1 MVEPKT
7 LLLDTDIAEDVWEQ
21 EKALV
26 GWTQHYRQLQPGR
39 FLGRLKEVVAPGI
52 SVFREDTNLRLH
64 QHTAP
69 PPDTL
74 VVAVPLPGSA
84 PARLD
89 GRPVGENEVLLL
101 RGGTLSEFLCNGPM
115 SVLALAIDRRRAEQ
129 LRVTVP
135 DAAEVPASSFSYARA
150 GELRAVLQCVLAAS
164 PVLLEQS
171 EVLLP
176 LLDQCVS
183 VVEAGIMQAVRPPT
197 VGHSQRQKF
206 VRQFRDHV
214 EAHPDDRLSVA
225 QVAQAIGVTT
235 RMLEYSFADVMGVSP
250 KDYLKMVRLNAARR
264 ALRVADPRTATVAEI
279 AMDHGFWHLGRF
291 SAYYSEMFGEKP
303 SDTLRANASF
313 G

>member
-1 MVEPKT
+1 MVEPRT
-7 LLLDTDIAEDVWEQ
+7 LRLETDLTEDVWEQ

-39 FLGRLKEVVAPGI
+39 FLGRLRGVSAPGI
-52 SVFREDTNLRLH
+52 GIFQEDTNLRLH

-69 PPDTL
+69 PPGTL

-89 GRPVGENEVLLL
+89 GRPVGENDVLVL
-101 RGGTLSEFLCNGPM
+101 RGGTLSEFLCDGPM
-115 SVLALAIDRRRAEQ
+115 SVLALAIDRWRADQ
-129 LRVTVP
+129 LRVMLP
-135 DAAEVPASSFSYARA
+135 DAAEAPTSAFTCARS
-150 GELRAVLQCVLAAS
+150 GELRAVLQCLLAAT
-164 PVLLEQS
+164 PTLLEQS
-171 EVLLP
+171 AVILP

-183 VVEAGIMQAVRPPT
+183 VVEAGILQAVRPVT
-197 VGHSQRQKF
+197 VGHAHRQKF
-206 VRQFRDHV
+206 VRQFRDYV
-214 EAHPDDRLSVA
+214 EAHPEDRLSVA

-264 ALRVADPRTATVAEI
+264 ALRVADPRMTTVAEI

-291 SAYYSEMFGEKP
+291 SAYYGEMFGEKP
-303 SDTLRANASF
+303 SDTLRGSRAI
-313 G
+313 